1 MPLLDEPPEREGA
14 ERHSFRTPTQEG
26 TMVGPHEGSSGRRND
41 LPTTERPTAYLVH
54 IEVGSE
60 AALVITSKLVDAVQK
75 LRKTYNGSPS
85 PFLWFSPFCM
95 NGRGSLL
102 QSWK

>member
-1 MPLLDEPPEREGA
+1 
-14 ERHSFRTPTQEG
+14 
-26 TMVGPHEGSSGRRND
+26 MVGPHEGSSGRRND